1 MFLTIPNY
9 AAARFLF
16 CTGLQNNPPDQLPRE
31 DNASRHCI
39 EMLTPYSQENG
50 GPLKIEHI
58 TYVEGRGNLIITYPG
73 KTDKTVG
80 FVGSHLDVVP
90 ADPETW
96 DFNPFE
102 LTVDGDKLLGR
113 GTTDCLGHI
122 ALVTEFFLQLAQ
134 AKPDLDVTVCAVFIA
149 SEEAASV
156 PKDAGVEGL
165 VEHGRIAH
173 LKNGPII
180 WVDCADS
187 QPCIGTAGAMQWHLE
202 VTGKLF
208 HSGLPHKGINSL
220 ELGMEAVAALQKRF
234 YETYPAH
241 PKETEYNFATP
252 STMKPTQFECSRNS
266 LNQIP
271 PRCKI
276 SGDIRLTPFYDV
288 PQVKAAVEG
297 WVDELNQ
304 DISQL
309 ATRGPCS
316 KYKLPEDAGGDVG
329 KVELTWG
336 EHMLAGIAC
345 KLDSPGF
352 HALKDATQEVKG
364 NAVPYSICGSLP
376 LVREMQQEGFDIQL
390 TGYGLSSTYHAV
402 NEYAKLTDMQDAIK
416 ILARVAHKINAGV
429 KEGSA

>member
-1 MFLTIPNY
+1 MLKLCDLGRQALTDVLDQSPRTLGDFAKGRGDTPDILADRRLERLHHEFVGAEADSTYRIDDRHTQPGGDEGAY
-9 AAARFLF
+9 RFRELR
-16 CTGLQNNPPDQLPRE
+16 LE

-220 ELGMEAVAALQKRF
+220 ELGMEVQDHIGSSEFGAEEESLGLDGVLAEEPRARAGLTRLGQPVEPLQDV
-234 YETYPAH
+234 
-241 PKETEYNFATP
+241 
-252 STMKPTQFECSRNS
+252 PTNGDYGIEPLADGGEDVYDVEQPVSAGFSEEEA
-266 LNQIP
+266 
-271 PRCKI
+271 
-276 SGDIRLTPFYDV
+276 SGDAPI
-288 PQVKAAVEG
+288 E
-297 WVDELNQ
+297 DESTLHL
-304 DISQL
+304 IE
-309 ATRGPCS
+309 A
-316 KYKLPEDAGGDVG
+316 LPEAA
-329 KVELTWG
+329 
-336 EHMLAGIAC
+336 H
-345 KLDSPGF
+345 
-352 HALKDATQEVKG
+352 
-364 NAVPYSICGSLP
+364 
-376 LVREMQQEGFDIQL
+376 
-390 TGYGLSSTYHAV
+390 
-402 NEYAKLTDMQDAIK
+402 QDAIRGP
-416 ILARVAHKINAGV
+416 IGQMTVAIGDRRAAVLG
-429 KEGSA
+429 GRRRLRPGPSRSPSSRRGPR